1 MTEHDDIL
9 SDAEREALAGVVA
22 PDEPAPAV
30 LVVDDN
36 PVNREALAA
45 YLRSRSIDT
54 CVADGARQA
63 LSQLGAHPRIGLM
76 VTDLRMAPD
85 DGLALIRQVRLS
97 QRAELPIIVVS
108 GDTDVQEAV
117 EAMHLGVLDVLLKP
131 VDLGRLLELVS
142 TELKLEGGARG

>member
-1 MTEHDDIL
+1 MSEHDDIL
-9 SDAEREALAGVVA
+9 SDAEREALAAVSA
-22 PDEPAPAV
+22 PDEPAPLV

-36 PVNREALAA
+36 ALNREALSV
-45 YLRSRSIDT
+45 YLRSRGIDT
-54 CVADGARQA
+54 CMADGAAQA
-63 LSQLGAHPRIGLM
+63 LAQLAAHPRIGLM
-76 VTDLRMAPD
+76 VTDLRMAPE
-85 DGLALIRQVRLS
+85 DGLALIRHVRVS

-142 TELKLEGGARG
+142 TELKLEVGGRG